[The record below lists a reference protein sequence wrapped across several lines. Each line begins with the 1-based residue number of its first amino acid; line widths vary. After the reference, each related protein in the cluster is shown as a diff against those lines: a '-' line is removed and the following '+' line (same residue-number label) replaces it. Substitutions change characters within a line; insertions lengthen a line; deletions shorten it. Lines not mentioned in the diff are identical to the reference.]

1 MTCLSPISSLHQS
14 SSEFIDPFANVKP
27 YHKTK
32 KVKQIETQKGY
43 KMSAMPGILYK
54 HFSVRL
60 VSLLLHGSFLA
71 FDWFQ
76 IISSLIQPTTL

>member
-1 MTCLSPISSLHQS
+1 MQ
-14 SSEFIDPFANVKP
+14 
-27 YHKTK
+27 
-32 KVKQIETQKGY
+32 
-43 KMSAMPGILYK
+43 AMPRILYK

-76 IISSLIQPTTL
+76 IISSQPFNFQLAGKKKPETLVLKPHVCALCVE

>member
-1 MTCLSPISSLHQS
+1 MFQNLS
-14 SSEFIDPFANVKP
+14 AN
-27 YHKTK
+27 
-32 KVKQIETQKGY
+32 IKGY
-43 KMSAMPGILYK
+43 KMQAMPRILYK

-76 IISSLIQPTTL
+76 IISSQPFNFQLAEKNPETLVLKPHVCALCVE